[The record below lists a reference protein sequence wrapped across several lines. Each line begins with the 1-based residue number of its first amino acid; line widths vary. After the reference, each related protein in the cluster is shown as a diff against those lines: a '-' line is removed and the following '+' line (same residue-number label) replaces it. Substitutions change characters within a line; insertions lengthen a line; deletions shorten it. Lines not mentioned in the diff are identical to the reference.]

1 MILLV
6 DTREPLSIKNY
17 LNFLNEDNKY
27 NIQVQN
33 LEIGDYIIYD
43 EINDIKHIVIERKSL
58 NDLDSSIKD
67 GRYREQS
74 LRLDNLDIHNHNI
87 YYLIEGNI
95 INYKVE
101 KFKSS
106 LYSSLVSISYYK
118 GFSIYNS
125 CNNIESAEIIY
136 GFFNKLI
143 KEGNKLP
150 YYKNSTKLQNNEEGL
165 SQENVKLD
173 YPSVL
178 KNSKKSQITRDNI
191 MQIMLNQI
199 PGISC
204 QTSKILSDKYNNI
217 ETLIDCLKNNAEEM
231 YDIKLENNRK
241 INKNVV
247 QNLLTFLT

>member
-17 LNFLNEDNKY
+17 LNFLNQDNKY

-143 KEGNKLP
+143 KEGNKLA
-150 YYKNSTKLQNNEEGL
+150 YYKNSTELHKDEPDL
-165 SQENVKLD
+165 SKENVKLD

-204 QTSKILSDKYNNI
+204 QTSKILSEKYTNI
-217 ETLIDCLKNNAEEM
+217 ETLIDCLKNNPQEI
-231 YDIKLENNRK
+231 DNIKLENNRK

>member
-1 MILLV
+1 M
-6 DTREPLSIKNY
+6 
-17 LNFLNEDNKY
+17 
-27 NIQVQN
+27 
-33 LEIGDYIIYD
+33 
-43 EINDIKHIVIERKSL
+43 
-58 NDLDSSIKD
+58 
-67 GRYREQS
+67 
-74 LRLDNLDIHNHNI
+74 DIHNHNI

-191 MQIMLNQI
+191 MQIMLNQ
-199 PGISC
+199 S
-204 QTSKILSDKYNNI
+204 
-217 ETLIDCLKNNAEEM
+217 
-231 YDIKLENNRK
+231 
-241 INKNVV
+241 
-247 QNLLTFLT
+247 

>member
-17 LNFLNEDNKY
+17 LNFLNQDNKY

-33 LEIGDYIIYD
+33 LQIGDYIIYD

-143 KEGNKLP
+143 KEGNKLA
-150 YYKNSTKLQNNEEGL
+150 YYKNSTELHKGDADL
-165 SQENVKLD
+165 SKENVKLD

-204 QTSKILSDKYNNI
+204 QTSKILSEKYTNI
-217 ETLIDCLKNNAEEM
+217 ETLINCLKNNPQEI
-231 YDIKLENNRK
+231 DNIKLENNRK

>member
-6 DTREPLSIKNY
+6 DTREPVSIKNCI
-17 LNFLNEDNKY
+17 NFLNQDNKY
-27 NIQVQN
+27 NIRVQN

-43 EINDIKHIVIERKSL
+43 EINDIKLIVIERKSL
-58 NDLDSSIKD
+58 TDLDSSIKD

-74 LRLDNLDIHNHNI
+74 LRLNNLDLHNHNI

-143 KEGNKLP
+143 KEGSKLA
-150 YYKNSTKLQNNEEGL
+150 YYKNSTELHKDEPNL

-204 QTSKILSDKYNNI
+204 QTSKILSEKYTNI
-217 ETLIDCLKNNAEEM
+217 ETLIDCLKNNSQEI
-231 YDIKLENNRK
+231 DNIKLENNRK